1 MQNNMQQYESNAE
14 FLEFLNRRFNETA
27 AGATME
33 DLAEFAFGSFDKAV
47 GAFENFKGPKQS
59 DT

>member
-1 MQNNMQQYESNAE
+1 MQQYESNAE

-27 AGATME
+27 AGATLE
-33 DLAEFAFGSFDKAV
+33 ELAEFDFGSFDNAV
-47 GAFENFKGPKQS
+47 GAFENFKGLKQI